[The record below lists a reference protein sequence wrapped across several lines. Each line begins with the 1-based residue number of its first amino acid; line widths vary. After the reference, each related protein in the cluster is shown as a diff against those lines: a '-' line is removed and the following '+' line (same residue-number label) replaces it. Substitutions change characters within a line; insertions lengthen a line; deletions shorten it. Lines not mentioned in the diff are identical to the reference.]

1 MSYKNQQKQ
10 VPKKKIYTLSGRLCN
25 YTLKRLLKVI
35 EGKKRQQQ
43 TFKVITWQL

>member
-35 EGKKRQQQ
+35 EGKKDNS
-43 TFKVITWQL
+43 KHLKS